1 MLLWKGKRH
10 STAALKGLNVAV
22 GSQVALI
29 GSIKRIKCACSV
41 QQLHDMTVTL
51 TGSVTG
57 GEALALFFRLMGE
70 VAGAFDGAPVVGVEI
85 GVEVRAVVVDDET

>member
-29 GSIKRIKCACSV
+29 GSIKRIKCACSA
-41 QQLHDMTVTL
+41 QSDMTVTS
-51 TGSVTG
+51 TSSVTG
-57 GEALALFFRLMGE
+57 GEASALLFRLMGE

>member
-1 MLLWKGKRH
+1 MLPWSAFQP

-22 GSQVALI
+22 GGQAALI
-29 GSIKRIKCACSV
+29 GNIKRIKCACSV
-41 QQLHDMTVTL
+41 QQLHNMTVTS
-51 TGSVTG
+51 TSSVTG
-57 GEALALFFRLMGE
+57 GEASALFFRLMGE

>member
-10 STAALKGLNVAV
+10 LTAALKGLNAAV
-22 GSQVALI
+22 GDQVALI
-29 GSIKRIKCACSV
+29 SDNKRIKCACSE
-41 QQLHDMTVTL
+41 QQLHNMTVTL

-70 VAGAFDGAPVVGVEI
+70 VAGAFDGAPVVGIKI

>member
-1 MLLWKGKRH
+1 M
-10 STAALKGLNVAV
+10 
-22 GSQVALI
+22 
-29 GSIKRIKCACSV
+29 
-41 QQLHDMTVTL
+41 QQLHDMTVTSI
-51 TGSVTG
+51 GSVTG